1 MPTPYTPSMLRTILT
16 LSAFLIAIHPLGARG
31 QSRPAQNPPAAAPQN
46 PPRTSGPNLIAL
58 CLPGGKIAIDLKTI
72 TAIGLHSYTVDST
85 SRVWELT
92 VDNGGNSLLRIYSV
106 ATISPSEPPLD
117 MVKIEL
123 ESLAET
129 VSKAVGVDVW
139 AKVQKNYPTSTHAKT
154 VEYRVKTVKELL
166 QLRKL
171 LFKAWTSGSPGRIEL
186 SESTKDIL
194 PLDLE
199 KF

>member
-1 MPTPYTPSMLRTILT
+1 MPRIIPLTVALLLAAIPAGAPAQSRAPQTQQTPTP
-16 LSAFLIAIHPLGARG
+16 
-31 QSRPAQNPPAAAPQN
+31 PPAS
-46 PPRTSGPNLIAL
+46 RSTGPSLIAL
-58 CLPGGKIAIDLKTI
+58 CLPGGKVAIDLKTI
-72 TAIGLHSYTVDST
+72 SAIGLHSYTVDAT

-92 VDNGGNSLLRIYSV
+92 VDNGGSSLLRIYSV
-106 ATISPSEPPLD
+106 STISPTEPALD
-117 MVKIEL
+117 MAKIEL
-123 ESLAET
+123 ESLAES
-129 VSKAVGVDVW
+129 VSKAVGLDVW

-171 LFKAWTSGSPGRIEL
+171 LFKAWTSGSTGRIEL

>member
-1 MPTPYTPSMLRTILT
+1 MSRTPALT
-16 LSAFLIAIHPLGARG
+16 VAVLLAIAPLGAHS
-31 QSRPAQNPPAAAPQN
+31 QSRPPQSQPPTNPTNPA
-46 PPRTSGPNLIAL
+46 PPRSSGPSLIAL
-58 CLPGGKIAIDLKTI
+58 CLAGGKIAIDLKTI
-72 TAIGLHSYTVDST
+72 SAIGLHSYTVDAT

-92 VDNGGNSLLRIYSV
+92 VDNGGSSLLRIYSV
-106 ATISPSEPPLD
+106 TTISPNEPALD
-117 MVKIEL
+117 MAKVEL
-123 ESLAET
+123 ESLAES
-129 VSKAVGVDVW
+129 VSKAVGLDVW
-139 AKVQKNYPTSTHAKT
+139 AKVQKTYPTSTHAKT

-171 LFKAWTSGSPGRIEL
+171 LFKAWTSGTAGRVDL

>member
-1 MPTPYTPSMLRTILT
+1 MPRITVLT
-16 LSAFLIAIHPLGARG
+16 AAALLALGSTGAFG
-31 QSRPAQNPPAAAPQN
+31 QSRPQNPTTPPPQPQQRAA
-46 PPRTSGPNLIAL
+46 GPSLIAI
-58 CLPGGKIAIDLKTI
+58 CLPGGKIAIDVKTI
-72 TAIGLHSYTVDST
+72 NAIGLHSYTVDAT

-92 VDNGGNSLLRIYSV
+92 VDNGGSSLLRIYSV
-106 ATISPSEPPLD
+106 ASISPSEPALD
-117 MVKIEL
+117 MAKIEL
-123 ESLAET
+123 ESLAESI
-129 VSKAVGVDVW
+129 SKAVGLDVW

-171 LFKAWTSGSPGRIEL
+171 LFKAWNSGTAGRIDL

>member
-1 MPTPYTPSMLRTILT
+1 MPRIIPLT
-16 LSAFLIAIHPLGARG
+16 VALLLAALPAIALG
-31 QSRPAQNPPAAAPQN
+31 QSRASQNQQTPSLQAAP
-46 PPRTSGPNLIAL
+46 RSTGPNLIAL
-58 CLPGGKIAIDLKTI
+58 CLPGGKVAIDLKTI
-72 TAIGLHSYTVDST
+72 SAVGLHSYTVDAS

-92 VDNGGNSLLRIYSV
+92 VDNGGSSLLRIYSV
-106 ATISPSEPPLD
+106 SAISPNEPALD
-117 MVKIEL
+117 MAKVEL
-123 ESLAET
+123 ESLAES

-171 LFKAWTSGSPGRIEL
+171 LFKAWTSGSAGRIDL